1 MIVLK
6 LISIAF
12 VVTKL
17 NDVVDTM
24 NEMLKGWKRALNV
37 LLSKF
42 NCLMCVSFWFTLFY
56 TFDFPLACLMALI
69 GFLVDNHLL
78 KIKL

>member
-1 MIVLK
+1 
-6 LISIAF
+6 
-12 VVTKL
+12 
-17 NDVVDTM
+17 
-24 NEMLKGWKRALNV
+24 

>member
-17 NDVVDTM
+17 SDVVDTV
-24 NEMLKGWKRALNV
+24 NEMLKGFKRALNV
-37 LLSKF
+37 LLSKLS
-42 NCLMCVSFWFTLFY
+42 CLLCVAFWIALIY
-56 TFDFPLACLMALI
+56 TFDFALACMMALA

>member
-6 LISIAF
+6 LIAIAF
-12 VVTKL
+12 VITKMSE
-17 NDVVDTM
+17 VIDTI
-24 NEMLKGWKRALNV
+24 NEMLKGFKRALNV